1 MKLLKHFLALNL
13 FCLLFLANACN
24 ESTKK
29 AEEEIVKDEKGQL
42 RAPAYP
48 LITHNPY
55 FSLWAMGDELNGQPT
70 QHWTGADQSLLGI
83 LKLDNKYYRFIG
95 AATKN
100 YKTLLPATDEQHYE
114 VAYTE
119 SKPEGSWTIEKFDD
133 QSWEKG
139 KAPFSDDT
147 TQGQTLWKSDDL
159 WYRRTFNLE
168 DANLKSLYLKIRH
181 DDNVTAYINGEEIFK
196 ADGWQ
201 DSFKFIPIEESVI
214 KKLKKTGNVL
224 AIHIRNTGGGQW
236 LDAGLVT
243 DAPEMHN
250 IEIIKAEQTSVT
262 SNAMQTIYTFNCE
275 GTALTATFTSP
286 LFLDDLDLL
295 ARPVSYL
302 SVDVKFED
310 GKQHE
315 TQLYLG
321 AATAFAVNTPN
332 QEVEVETMNVPGMK
346 VLKAGTTSQ
355 PVLEKK
361 GDILRI
367 DWGYFYMAATSGNT
381 TTSVSSINEVMG
393 AFTGNNSQINETKS
407 SGRNLMLNTVTDY
420 GSTSK
425 NINQVYMLG
434 YDELYS
440 INYFGDQLKPWWK
453 KDGNEM
459 VQLLE
464 TAKNDYTSII
474 DRVKTF
480 DKQIYSDAQKAG
492 GSAYAD
498 ICVLAYR
505 QSIAAHTLVEAP
517 NGNLLW
523 LSKENN
529 SNGSINTVDLTYPSA
544 PLFLLYNPELQ
555 KGQMNGIFYYSESGK
570 WKKPFAAHDLGTYP
584 IATGQTY
591 GEDMPIEEAGN
602 MVILTLAIAQQ
613 EGNAD
618 YAKAHWETLSIWS
631 EYLLRE
637 GFDPANQLSTDDFSG
652 HLARNANLSIKAIL
666 AIASYG
672 KLAGMLNDVETE
684 KKYIDAAKNMAKKWV
699 ELAKDGDH
707 YTLAF
712 EQPGTWSQK
721 YNLVWD
727 SILDLNIFPKE
738 VAEQEIN
745 FYLTKQNK
753 YGLPLDSRESYSK
766 SDWILWTA
774 TLTETEED
782 FKAIVEPVWHFAND
796 TPDRVPLSDW
806 HWTID
811 GKQRGFKARSVVAGY
826 YLKMLKEKMSE

>member
-133 QSWEKG
+133 KSWEKG

-201 DSFKFIPIEESVI
+201 DSFKFIPIEERVI
-214 KKLKKTGNVL
+214 EKLKKTGNVL

-262 SNAMQTIYTFNCE
+262 LNAMQTIYTFNCE

-393 AFTGNNSQINETKS
+393 AFGSNNSQINETKS

-672 KLAGMLNDVETE
+672 KLAGMLNDVETD
-684 KKYIDAAKNMAKKWV
+684 KKYTDAAKNMAKKWV